1 MVRLY
6 GNPVRDGLE
15 LVDVRSVDVRSV
27 DVRSKDVSREDA
39 GPTGPARPE
48 QFLWRG
54 RLYLVRGVLAH
65 WVEIGPWWRARSPD
79 GLPERIDDCG
89 CQVWRVEASA
99 GRGGAVGVFDLT
111 HDEATSSWTLTRAL
125 D

>member
-6 GNPVRDGLE
+6 GDPVRDGLE
-15 LVDVRSVDVRSV
+15 VVDVRRDIPAAP
-27 DVRSKDVSREDA
+27 A
-39 GPTGPARPE
+39 GPAHPE

-54 RLYLVRGVLAH
+54 RLYVVRSVLAH
-65 WVEIGPWWRARSPD
+65 WVEIGAWWRARSPD
-79 GLPERIDDCG
+79 GLPERIDDSG

-99 GRGGAVGVFDLT
+99 GRGAALGVFDLT
-111 HDEATSSWTLTRAL
+111 FDEAAASWTLTRAL